1 MHSPTSVASSID
13 ATHTHLGGPGAWL
26 LALPAHHIAG
36 LQVLLRSVRSG
47 FEPVTLDVSNGFDPA
62 ALVTGINA
70 MRGPRRYT
78 SLVPTQLLKVLAN
91 PSAVAALRDVDAVL
105 VGGAATPVPLRER
118 AIDAGIPIVRTYGMS
133 ETCGGCVYDG
143 RPLPGARVSIDG
155 SPSGRV
161 QLGGPMVASG
171 YRGRPDHPAFAEPGW
186 FLTDDLGTLAD
197 DGSLSIIGRADE
209 AISSGGLTIV
219 PQVVEAALLTDPAV
233 SDCAVLGLPDERL
246 GERVVAAVVL
256 ADGSSATADELRAVV
271 ARTLDRTAVPRQLF
285 FVDELP
291 RRGPGK
297 VDRTALRRR
306 LIHLGE

>member
-1 MHSPTSVASSID
+1 
-13 ATHTHLGGPGAWL
+13 
-26 LALPAHHIAG
+26 
-36 LQVLLRSVRSG
+36 
-47 FEPVTLDVSNGFDPA
+47 
-62 ALVTGINA
+62 
-70 MRGPRRYT
+70 
-78 SLVPTQLLKVLAN
+78 
-91 PSAVAALRDVDAVL
+91 
-105 VGGAATPVPLRER
+105 
-118 AIDAGIPIVRTYGMS
+118 
-133 ETCGGCVYDG
+133 
-143 RPLPGARVSIDG
+143 
-155 SPSGRV
+155 
-161 QLGGPMVASG
+161 MVASG